1 MNELFKDYPDIVS
14 VSQLMEML
22 QIGQVLA
29 YNLVK
34 KGKIKARKVGRE
46 YKIPKVNVIAYV
58 LQGDAV

>member
-34 KGKIKARKVGRE
+34 NGKIKARKVGRE

>member
-29 YNLVK
+29 YNLVRN
-34 KGKIKARKVGRE
+34 GKIKARKVGRE

-58 LQGDAV
+58 LQGEPV

>member
-29 YNLVK
+29 YNLVRN
-34 KGKIKARKVGRE
+34 GKIKARKVGRE
-46 YKIPKVNVIAYV
+46 YKIPKINVIAYV
-58 LQGDAV
+58 LQGEAV

>member
-1 MNELFKDYPDIVS
+1 MFKEYPDIVS

-29 YNLVK
+29 YSLVK
-34 KGKIKARKVGRE
+34 NGKIKARKVGRE

-58 LQGDAV
+58 LKGDVV

>member
-29 YNLVK
+29 YNLVRN
-34 KGKIKARKVGRE
+34 GKIKARKVGRE

-58 LQGDAV
+58 LQGEAV

>member
-29 YNLVK
+29 YNLVRN
-34 KGKIKARKVGRE
+34 GKIKARKVGRE
-46 YKIPKVNVIAYV
+46 YQIPKVNVIAYV
-58 LQGDAV
+58 LQGEAV

>member
-34 KGKIKARKVGRE
+34 KGRIKARKVGRE

-58 LQGDAV
+58 LEGDAV

>member
-29 YNLVK
+29 YNLVRN
-34 KGKIKARKVGRE
+34 GKIKARKVGRE

-58 LQGDAV
+58 LQGETV